1 MSFTENILFGEFP
14 KNVIDQANAAARI
27 RTSAFVSNR
36 LDLRGKTVFAFSD
49 TPDTPTESA
58 YSLYRKGSGWQLGIH
73 IADVCEY
80 VCEGSPLDIE
90 ARKRKA
96 TIRGINTKIEM
107 LPETIVKELCNFT
120 KNGDKLAISVLIDL
134 DGEGNVENIE
144 LDESVIRISGMC
156 VYNEIDQLQTVS
168 DDSAV
173 MVLREK
179 YSPFKTILDDMY
191 ELAAKFCIRR
201 IQRGGLDCTR
211 FYRTYIR
218 DEQGSIVDFKRL
230 EEPDSRAMLREIG
243 YFAAECLGEYMLKKK
258 LPCIFNGRSSIA
270 KETLDY
276 LAELVGAGDS
286 ADNSA
291 YRVAQIANLA
301 KGTPYYGFVCDAI
314 AYWIPCASFSNQP
327 IDNFFCACDHVVS
340 FFNPVTHYT
349 DLLIQRTLKTAIKAG
364 SAQNLN
370 LNKEKKIVS
379 ETTDEANSAE
389 RFICKARKQFSSA
402 CAIEYISNNMANNFL
417 GFPIDTDKN
426 GEVAVMLECGI
437 IGKVPLEYA
446 VDFKYKKAQP
456 LEFEVISINSGENTA
471 LLKPVI

>member
-1 MSFTENILFGEFP
+1 MNSTENILFGEFP

-27 RTSAFVSNR
+27 RTSAFVSYR
-36 LDLRGKTVFAFSD
+36 SDLRGKTVFAFAD
-49 TPDTPTESA
+49 TPETPTESA
-58 YSLYRKGSGWQLGIH
+58 YSLYRKGMGWQLGIH

-80 VCEGSPLDIE
+80 VCEGSPLDAE

-96 TIRGINTKIEM
+96 SVRGNKTKSEM
-107 LPETIVKELCNFT
+107 LPAPIVQDLCNFT
-120 KNGDKLAISVLIDL
+120 KNGDKLAISVLMDL
-134 DGEGNVENIE
+134 DEEGNVENIE

-156 VYNEIDQLQTVS
+156 VYNEIDQLQTAS

-173 MVLREK
+173 MLLREK
-179 YSPFKTILDDMY
+179 YSPFKNILDDMY
-191 ELAAKFCIRR
+191 ELAAKFCMRR

-211 FYRTYIR
+211 FYRVYLR
-218 DEQGSIVDFKRL
+218 DEQGKIVAFKRQS
-230 EEPDSRAMLREIG
+230 EPDSRAMLREIG

-258 LPCIFNGRSSIA
+258 LPCIFNGRSAIA
-270 KETLDY
+270 KATLDY
-276 LAELVGAGDS
+276 LSELVGVGNS

-291 YRVAQIANLA
+291 YRVAQIAETA

-314 AYWIPCASFSNQP
+314 SAWIPCASFSNQP

-349 DLLIQRTLKTAIKAG
+349 DLLIQRTLKTAIAAG

-370 LNKEKKIVS
+370 LNKQKKIVL

-389 RFICKARKQFSSA
+389 RFIFKARKQFASA
-402 CAIEYISNNMANNFL
+402 AAIEYITNNIKDNFV
-417 GFPIDTDKN
+417 GFPIETNQN
-426 GEVAVMLECGI
+426 GEVVVMLECGI
-437 IGKVPLEYA
+437 IGTVPTEYTA
-446 VDFKYKKAQP
+446 DFKYKKAQP
-456 LEFEVISINSGENTA
+456 SEFEVVSINSGENTV